1 MSINVGEDIQEL
13 DPSVDLS
20 NDWGSDD
27 LDFSSDFEVESIRV
41 EDGGVQFNPQDSIH
55 ANCVDRQTYEKEKQ
69 AWEDAMDGLSQ
80 RFSRATS
87 MLDSM
92 KTIALKDQER
102 IEELEKENKEAMEY
116 KETFE
121 RLQQQIEGLNTLLYE
136 SNEEGAAYRQ
146 QINELKDKVVE
157 LEDKLYGP
165 TNYYYQEFLKVGI
178 SCQ

>member
-41 EDGGVQFNPQDSIH
+41 EDGGVRFNPQDSLH

-80 RFSRATS
+80 SHFNA
-87 MLDSM
+87 
-92 KTIALKDQER
+92 
-102 IEELEKENKEAMEY
+102 
-116 KETFE
+116 
-121 RLQQQIEGLNTLLYE
+121 
-136 SNEEGAAYRQ
+136 
-146 QINELKDKVVE
+146 
-157 LEDKLYGP
+157 
-165 TNYYYQEFLKVGI
+165 
-178 SCQ
+178 